1 MQAHTQDPIRLEFTP
16 NPQTL
21 KYVIGRQLLP
31 RGTANFLD
39 RSAAESSPLP
49 HRLFDVKGVEAVM
62 VGPNFVTVT
71 MTPDAD
77 AAALND
83 DVHVALHAH
92 LDSGEHPIDP
102 AAVEASKAVAGED
115 TVTAR
120 IREIIDEEVRPA
132 VAMDGGDITFER
144 FQDGVVYVYMMGSCS
159 SCPSSTATLKMGI
172 ESRLREEIPEVVQV
186 VQI

>member
-1 MQAHTQDPIRLEFTP
+1 MQDPIRLEFTP

-21 KYVIGRQLLP
+21 KYVVGRQLLP

-39 RSAAESSPLP
+39 RASAESSPLP
-49 HRLFDVKGVEAVM
+49 HRLFDVAGVQAVM

-71 MTPDAD
+71 MAPDAD
-77 AAALND
+77 AAALHD
-83 DVHVALHAH
+83 EVHMALHTH
-92 LDSGEHPIDP
+92 LDSGEHPVDP
-102 AAVEASKAVAGED
+102 SALEASKSGAND
-115 TVTAR
+115 DPVTAR
-120 IREIIDEEVRPA
+120 IREIIDDEVRPA

-172 ESRLREEIPEVVQV
+172 ESRLREEIPEVVEV

>member
-1 MQAHTQDPIRLEFTP
+1 MEFTP
-16 NPQTL
+16 NPSTL
-21 KYVIGRQLLP
+21 KYVVGKQLLP

-39 RSAAESSPLP
+39 RATAESSPLP
-49 HRLFDVKGVEAVM
+49 HRLFDVEGVTAVM

-71 MTPDAD
+71 MGEQAD

-83 DVHVALHAH
+83 SVHTALHAH
-92 LDSGEHPIDP
+92 LDSGEHPVDP
-102 AAVEASKAVAGED
+102 SALAANAAVNSDDSPTA
-115 TVTAR
+115 AR
-120 IREIIDEEVRPA
+120 IREIIEEEVRPA

-144 FQDGVVYVYMMGSCS
+144 FHEGVVYVYMMGACS

-172 ESRLREEIPEVVQV
+172 ETRLREELPEVVEV